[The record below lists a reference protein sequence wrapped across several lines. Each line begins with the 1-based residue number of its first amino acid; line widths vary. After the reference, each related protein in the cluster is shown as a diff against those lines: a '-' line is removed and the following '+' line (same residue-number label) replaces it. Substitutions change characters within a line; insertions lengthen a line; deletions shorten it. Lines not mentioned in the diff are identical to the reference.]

1 MKYLKSKVERIIKN
15 IKDNG
20 DFPNENNHLDYK
32 VTMNLS
38 ESKKP
43 HEMFLMNFAKDIISF
58 ANSDGGIVLLG
69 IKENKA
75 LGIYEDNGLD
85 SSVIEILDKIDL
97 NDVSQAIEK
106 IVKTTI
112 LVDLQ
117 KFKISTR
124 TYYYILIEK
133 SNQVIVPVLDAK
145 ESKIYKGNIYYR
157 MSGKNEQANKST
169 SDFNRFL
176 QLKANE
182 KSKEF
187 MEIWSKLM
195 PEMFEINPREVL
207 ILNPLQN
214 KVYGFNG
221 KDNIL
226 SETDVEI
233 DKNDDGV
240 FNIILN
246 AISAG
251 EIGKITTN
259 EGKPLYKIVGEIVND
274 KDRVSLSNIEV
285 AVKSKTNYKFNN
297 VQLKQ
302 VIAYLGWVSN
312 ANFKINDP
320 DLSVLCEG
328 FSEYI
333 WLETVD
339 SIKGSKKITFST
351 EAVNPIVVI
360 INNSQLHQ
368 DVFKKDLVS
377 QL

>member
-1 MKYLKSKVERIIKN
+1 MNLLKSKVERIIKN

-38 ESKKP
+38 DSKKP
-43 HEMFLMNFAKDIISF
+43 HEVFLMNFAKDIISF

-69 IKENKA
+69 IKENKS
-75 LGIYEDNGLD
+75 LGIYEDSGLYP
-85 SSVIEILDKIDL
+85 SVIETLDKIDL

-106 IVKTTI
+106 IIKTTI
-112 LVDLQ
+112 MLDLQ

-124 TYYYILIEK
+124 TFYYILIEK
-133 SNQVIVPVLDAK
+133 SNQVIIPILDAK
-145 ESKIYKGNIYYR
+145 DCKIYKGNIYYR

-169 SDFNRFL
+169 TDFNRFL

-195 PEMFEINPREVL
+195 PELFEINPREVL

-226 SETDVEI
+226 SKTDVEI

-274 KDRVSLSNIEV
+274 KDRVSLSNIEK
-285 AVKSKTNYKFNN
+285 AVKKETHYKFSNA
-297 VQLKQ
+297 QLKE
-302 VIAYLGWVSN
+302 VIAYLGWVNN
-312 ANFKINDP
+312 ASFKINDP
-320 DLSVLCEG
+320 EPSVLCEG

-339 SIKGSKKITFST
+339 SIKESKKITFSK
-351 EAVNPIVVI
+351 EAVKPIVEV
-360 INNSQLHQ
+360 INNSKLHK
-368 DVFKKDLVS
+368 DVFKKDLAL
-377 QL
+377 QQ